1 MRFVISL
8 RTAVGPYVAV
18 SYLFRFPKEVALY
31 DKNKSRLVERDKQ
44 LN

>member
-18 SYLFRFPKEVALY
+18 TYLLKFPKEVALY
-31 DKNKSRLVERDKQ
+31 E
-44 LN
+44 